1 LPFDFESRIE
11 FKRAMK
17 RVIIIGATSG
27 IGRQL
32 AKLFVDAGFIV
43 GATGRRKHLLEE
55 LKSEHPEKIFIS
67 AFDITDTDTVP
78 EKLAVLVKEIGGL
91 DLLVLSSGTGH
102 VNHALDFVLEREA
115 IDTNVLGFTRIAD
128 WTFDFFQKQRSGQF
142 VGISSIAGIRGGR
155 HAPAYNASK
164 AYQIS
169 YMDGL
174 RHKAAKLK
182 LPIVITDIRAG
193 FIETSMAK
201 DEGAFW
207 IAPVEKASRQIYR
220 AIEKKKPVAYVTKRW
235 VIIAL
240 LLRLVPRT
248 IYQRI

>member
-1 LPFDFESRIE
+1 
-11 FKRAMK
+11 
-17 RVIIIGATSG
+17 
-27 IGRQL
+27 
-32 AKLFVDAGFIV
+32 
-43 GATGRRKHLLEE
+43 
-55 LKSEHPEKIFIS
+55 
-67 AFDITDTDTVP
+67 
-78 EKLAVLVKEIGGL
+78 
-91 DLLVLSSGTGH
+91 

-201 DEGAFW
+201 GEGAFW
-207 IAPVEKASRQIYR
+207 IAPLEKASRQIYR
-220 AIEKKKPVAYVTKRW
+220 AIRNKESVAYVTKRW